1 MTRHGS
7 TSLQAALGADY
18 ARQHSTTSFMPC
30 GSGPPVANYPGTRQ
44 HQLGTLRGRWACPRS
59 LGFGVDIHE
68 TYFDV
73 LGPERHEPPAHH
85 VQAALAGSRVVAE
98 FGVVIGEYQ
107 GVVRRGFSGFPIAG
121 GAVDWRVCPGGGTK
135 ETTRKTPS

>member
-44 HQLGTLRGRWACPRS
+44 HQLGTLREGGLALDPS
-59 LGFGVDIHE
+59 
-68 TYFDV
+68 
-73 LGPERHEPPAHH
+73 
-85 VQAALAGSRVVAE
+85 ALALIFMKPTLMSLAQNGTSP
-98 FGVVIGEYQ
+98 
-107 GVVRRGFSGFPIAG
+107 RRITSKLRSPAL
-121 GAVDWRVCPGGGTK
+121 V
-135 ETTRKTPS
+135 S